1 MVRNTNGGGNAKRQ
15 ARKHQNTRR
24 PEELIKSTCNLELYA
39 FVTKMSGGNLCR
51 VYTQNGEELRCH
63 ISGKFRSRNLR
74 HNLLSVGVWVLVGL
88 REWENK
94 IENCDLLYVYDK
106 DDIEQLRNLP
116 NVNLRK
122 LLTALNL
129 MDNVNG
135 TNTNTNDYEDDDEFV
150 GFEFSSSSVA
160 MSSSEINTIISGNV
174 ERRIETYTET
184 VDIEDI

>member
-15 ARKHQNTRR
+15 ARKHQNTKRQT
-24 PEELIKSTCNLELYA
+24 ELVKSTCDLELYA

-51 VYTQNGEELRCH
+51 VYTQNGEELCCH
-63 ISGKFRSRNLR
+63 ISGKFRNRNLR

-88 REWENK
+88 REWEKK

-122 LLTALNL
+122 LLSAMNQ

-135 TNTNTNDYEDDDEFV
+135 SSTDVNNYEDDDEFV
-150 GFEFSSSSVA
+150 GFEFSSSATV
-160 MSSSEINTIISGNV
+160 SSSEINKIIAGNV
-174 ERRIETYTET
+174 EHKVETYTET
-184 VDIEDI
+184 IDIEDI